1 MDLSIVIPAYNEERR
16 LPPTLQRIFA
26 YLAEHY
32 RGEYE
37 VIVVDDGSRDLTAE
51 AVRQL
56 AEIHPQLRLIACPEN
71 RGRGVVVREGV
82 LAARGE
88 YVLEADADGS
98 VGEEAIARF
107 LAYFRS
113 HSDADMLTGSRTIP
127 GAKILTPQPWL
138 RVALGWM
145 FILLARIM
153 FGWPLYDR
161 INGFKMF
168 PRHIARDIFSHTREA
183 SFFGEAEVVYVAER
197 RGWRVKEL
205 PVAWS
210 DNRDSR
216 IRPLREAWRSFW
228 GMFRVLLRDYRGEY
242 SFERH
247 R

>member
-1 MDLSIVIPAYNEERR
+1 MELSIVIPAYNEEGR
-16 LPPTLQRIFA
+16 LPPTLQRIFV
-26 YLAEHY
+26 YLGEHY

-37 VIVVDDGSRDLTAE
+37 VIVVDDGSQDRTVEVVRGLAE
-51 AVRQL
+51 A
-56 AEIHPQLRLIACPEN
+56 HPQLRFIACPDN

-88 YVLEADADGS
+88 YVLETDADGS
-98 VGEEAIARF
+98 VAEEAILRF
-107 LAYFRS
+107 LRYFRE
-113 HSDADMLTGSRTIP
+113 HHDVDMLTSSRTIQ
-127 GAKILTPQPWL
+127 GAKVLVPQPWL
-138 RVALGWM
+138 RVALGWG
-145 FILLARIM
+145 FILFARIM

-168 PRHIARDIFSHTREA
+168 PRNVARDIFSFTRES

-205 PVAWS
+205 PISWS

-216 IRPLREAWRSFW
+216 IRPLRESWRSFW
-228 GMFRVLLRDYRGEY
+228 GMFRVLVRDWRGMY
-242 SFERH
+242 TSDRI